1 LENQTLYAELLEQL
15 RALDAI
21 RSIGFLEGSFVQ
33 KIVKGEP
40 YIYFQRYDASGA
52 KRQLYVGRKTD
63 SLNELIAKYQQEKQE
78 FAPDLSGIERL
89 CAQLRVGGAL
99 MTDHASARVVK
110 QLAES
115 GVFRLG
121 GVLVGTHAYIA
132 IGNNLGV
139 RWEHAG
145 IRTRDIDIASRRTA
159 ELELILPRIEVDIPS
174 VLESLKMGFFPIPQL
189 DHSHPSTSFMIR
201 GNKMRIDFL
210 TEQHGQET
218 KPVYIPRFKTA
229 AQPLLFMDFL
239 LEEKIP
245 SVVVDGGGVLVNV
258 PSPAR
263 FAIHKMIIA
272 QERTAENHVKR
283 DKDFQQA
290 YQVLS
295 VLQDE
300 RPGDI
305 TLAIENAIKR
315 GRGWENR
322 IYTGIKELNKR
333 FGFLLT
339 QR

>member
-1 LENQTLYAELLEQL
+1 MEKQPLENQTLYAELLEQL

-52 KRQLYVGRKTD
+52 KRQLYVGRKTE
-63 SLNELIAKYQQEKQE
+63 SLSELIAKYQQEKQE
-78 FAPDLSGIERL
+78 FAPDLSSIERL

-139 RWEHAG
+139 SWEHSG

-159 ELELILPRIEVDIPS
+159 ELELILPRIEVDIPG

-218 KPVYIPRFKTA
+218 KPVYLPRFKTA
-229 AQPLLFMDFL
+229 
-239 LEEKIP
+239 
-245 SVVVDGGGVLVNV
+245 SVVIDGGGVLVNV

-322 IYTGIKELNKR
+322 IDTGIKELNKR

-339 QR
+339 HR